1 MAPSPII
8 ATQWFLRPYRCHQQP
23 PFYRP
28 TLSTA
33 KGDAR
38 TGCHVH
44 HMCSC
49 FCCWYTTCFDLTI
62 QHADCH
68 ACCTKSK
75 WALHPDNLCWLHT
88 LKSLATAI
96 PSAAEMEVELW
107 PAPNG
112 SYSLSERLVKPDM
125 PPVCLMVGILDL
137 LPVKI
142 LCG

>member
-1 MAPSPII
+1 MAPSPMI
-8 ATQWFLRPYRCHQQP
+8 ATQWFLRPYRCNEQP

-28 TLSTA
+28 TLSTLQ
-33 KGDAR
+33 GEAR
-38 TGCHVH
+38 TGDHVH
-44 HMCSC
+44 HTRPCYC
-49 FCCWYTTCFDLTI
+49 YWCTTCFNVP
-62 QHADCH
+62 DCH
-68 ACCTKSK
+68 ACCKSK
-75 WALHPDNLCWLHT
+75 WALHSNRLHCLHT

>member
-1 MAPSPII
+1 MP
-8 ATQWFLRPYRCHQQP
+8 
-23 PFYRP
+23 
-28 TLSTA
+28 
-33 KGDAR
+33 
-38 TGCHVH
+38 GCLLPCKHG
-44 HMCSC
+44 
-49 FCCWYTTCFDLTI
+49 T
-62 QHADCH
+62 
-68 ACCTKSK
+68 CCTKSK
-75 WALHPDNLCWLHT
+75 WALHSDRLHCLHT